1 METARLPKITE
12 LTGEGN
18 HMTRHVKNLWKFSS
32 LYGCLFILMAF
43 LIGMNAYGQVIP
55 AQVTQEEAIDEMK
68 VPVLLEESE
77 VPSSRDRFNIP
88 YPKPEMTLKSG
99 NFTDNSAIDV
109 RGSPISFTSW
119 RVWLTTLITSVLLI
133 ILSGLLHHTKEP
145 RCFSWPVR

>member
-1 METARLPKITE
+1 METARLPKNTE

-68 VPVLLEESE
+68 VPVLLEEGV

-109 RGSPISFTSW
+109 RG
-119 RVWLTTLITSVLLI
+119 ITNQFYIMAGVVNNADYECITDYPFRTASSYERTQMLFLA
-133 ILSGLLHHTKEP
+133 S
-145 RCFSWPVR
+145 